1 MKNVLKYTM
10 VLATLGLVV
19 SCGPGKPKSEQAGA
33 NVKLNFAQEW
43 VSDKPIK
50 EDGIYKIAMVS
61 ADAFKGIFSPLHNDE
76 AKDAYITG
84 FMNEEIFWQN
94 DDFERMGV
102 EGGMAS
108 FKVDVDNKVIN
119 IKFKDGLKWSDGEK
133 LGADDLIY
141 TAEILGSPEYDGVR
155 YDPTNLER
163 IVGMKEYHE
172 GKAKHISGIEKVSD
186 TEVKIHLTEVTANL
200 LSGGGPLLGLGSLM
214 PKHYLQDVAI
224 KDLAQSPK
232 TREKSISNGPLVI
245 KSVVPGESVEFEPNP
260 YYYLGKEKVSKVII
274 KVITPQLA
282 VESLKQG
289 EYHTYYGLPQDSYE
303 KYKDFSN
310 ITILGR
316 PDLYYS
322 YMGFNL
328 GHMDNKTGEN
338 VMDRDTP
345 LQDKRIRQ
353 AIGYAMNIDE
363 IAQAF
368 YKGLRTRANGIV
380 PPAFTKYYDESLVGY
395 NYNPEKAK
403 QLLKEA
409 GYEDTNGDGIVDKD
423 GKNLTLRWAMAGGS
437 DTAEPITKAL
447 IQNWKEVGIE
457 VKLTND
463 RLLDGNVLFDKIR
476 SNSDDVDIFGAAWQV
491 GTAIEMRNTYGKNAA
506 LNFSRFVNDKNEE
519 LLNALD
525 DIRGLTDSSFRADA
539 FKAWQKNIIEEAPII
554 PFMFKYS
561 TSPVN
566 KSIKSS
572 NVYIAT
578 AKSQSPMGVV
588 DVPEAVK

>member
-1 MKNVLKYTM
+1 MKNMLKYTM

-19 SCGPGKPKSEQAGA
+19 SCGPGKARSEQAGE

-76 AKDAYITG
+76 SKDAYLTG
-84 FMNEEIFWQN
+84 FINEEIFWQN
-94 DDFERMGV
+94 DDYERMGV
-102 EGGMAS
+102 EGGMAT
-108 FKVDVDNKVIN
+108 FTVDVDNKVIN
-119 IKFKDGLKWSDGEK
+119 IKFRDGLKWSDGEK
-133 LGADDLIY
+133 MGVDDLIY
-141 TAEILGSPEYDGVR
+141 TAEVLGSPEYDGVR

-172 GKAKHISGIEKVSD
+172 GKAKKISGIEKVSD
-186 TEVKIHLTEVTANL
+186 TEVKVHLKEVTANL
-200 LSGGGPLLGLGSLM
+200 LAGGGPLLGLSSLL
-214 PKHYLQDVAI
+214 PKHYLEDVAI

-232 TREKSISNGPLVI
+232 TREKALSNGPLVI
-245 KSVVPGESVEFEPNP
+245 KNVVPGESVEYEANP
-260 YYYLGKEKVSKVII
+260 YYFLGKEKLGKVIV

-289 EYHTYYGLPQDSYE
+289 EYHIYYGLPQDSYE

-328 GHMDNKTGEN
+328 GHFDSKTGQN

-353 AIGYAMNIDE
+353 AVGYAMNIDE

-368 YKGLRTRANGIV
+368 YGGLRTRATGIV
-380 PPAFTKYYDESLVGY
+380 PPAYSKYFDSSLVGY

-447 IQNWKEVGIE
+447 IQNWKDVGIE

-463 RLLDGNVLFDKIR
+463 RLLDGNVLLDKAR
-476 SNSDDVDIFGAAWQV
+476 TNAEDVDIFGAAWQV
-491 GTAIEMRNTYGKNAA
+491 GTALEMRSTYGRDAA
-506 LNFSRFVNDKNEE
+506 LNLTRFVSDKNDE

-539 FKAWQKNIIEEAPII
+539 FKAWQQNIIEEAPII

-561 TSPVN
+561 ISPVN
-566 KSIKSS
+566 KSVKAS
-572 NVYIAT
+572 NVYVSN
-578 AKSQSPMGVV
+578 AKSQAPMGVV